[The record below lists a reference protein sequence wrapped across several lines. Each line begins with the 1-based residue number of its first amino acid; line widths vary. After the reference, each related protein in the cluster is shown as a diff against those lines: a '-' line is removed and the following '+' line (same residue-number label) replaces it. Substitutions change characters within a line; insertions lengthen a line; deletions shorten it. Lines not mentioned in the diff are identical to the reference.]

1 MELAVTAGLLEAE
14 LGVDRGDGFT
24 LDISFTIEPGHT
36 VALLG
41 PNGAGK
47 STAVSAIAG
56 LTALDRGYLRL
67 ANATLDDP
75 ERNLFVPPAQRRIG
89 VAFQDHVLFPHLT
102 VAQNV
107 GFGLSGRRQSREQR
121 RRAVGEWLERL
132 GIADLANRKPRD
144 LSGGQAQRVAMA
156 RALVTAPDVLLLDEP
171 LSALDATTRV
181 TLRHVLADHLD
192 GFDGPRMLITHDPTE
207 AFLLADRI
215 LIIEGGRIT
224 QSGTADDIRIR
235 PRTRYAADLAGSN
248 LVEGSARGGGNI
260 AVEGHTLQSADTTI
274 TGEVLATIHPRAI
287 SVHRRRPEGSPRNTW
302 ETTLTRVEHHGDRV
316 RLRTGPPMPLT
327 AEITPGAVEA
337 LGLAS
342 GSTVW
347 ISIKATEIGVEPA

>member
-24 LDISFTIEPGHT
+24 LDISLTIEPGHT

-56 LTALDRGYLRL
+56 LTPLDRGYLRL
-67 ANATLDDP
+67 GNVTLDDP
-75 ERNLFVPPAQRRIG
+75 ERGLLIPPARRRIG
-89 VAFQDHVLFPHLT
+89 VAFQDHILFPHLT

-121 RRAVGEWLERL
+121 RRSVSEWLERL

-192 GFDGPRMLITHDPTE
+192 GFGGPRMLITHDPTE

-215 LIIEGGRIT
+215 LIIEAGRIT

-248 LVEGSARGGGNI
+248 LLEGTATGGGNI
-260 AVEGHTLQSADTTI
+260 AVEGHTLQAADTTI
-274 TGEVLATIHPRAI
+274 AGEVLATIHPRAI

-302 ETTLTRVEHHGDRV
+302 ETTLGRVEHYGDRV

-342 GSTVW
+342 GATVW
-347 ISIKATEIGVEPA
+347 ISIKATEISVEPA